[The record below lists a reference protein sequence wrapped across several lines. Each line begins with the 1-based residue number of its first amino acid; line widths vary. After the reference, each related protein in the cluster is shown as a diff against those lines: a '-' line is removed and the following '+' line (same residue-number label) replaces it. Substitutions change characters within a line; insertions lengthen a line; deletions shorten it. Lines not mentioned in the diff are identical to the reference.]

1 MNIRQ
6 LLVQI
11 ATKGSVFDEIMD
23 NLLTPNLH
31 LKPELLSELSISF
44 LENEKKVNEV
54 IKGNYFLYY
63 FIRACSNNIKSNTS
77 PFHKNVRI
85 KDNMFIDN
93 IDMEDFTDT
102 QLKIEKEEK
111 YLLIDRNYTKIPK
124 THFQDLLW
132 SKYFVEG
139 KTHRQIGKELDI
151 SHCLS
156 WHEIKKIKEELVKK
170 IKSDLVNPK

>member
-6 LLVQI
+6 LLEEI
-11 ATKGSVFDEIMD
+11 ATKGSIYDEIMD

-54 IKGNYFLYY
+54 IKQNYFLYY

-93 IDMEDFTDT
+93 IDLEDLSDIE
-102 QLKIEKEEK
+102 LKKEKEEK
-111 YLLIDRNYTKIPK
+111 FLLIDKNYTKIPK
-124 THFQDLLW
+124 TYFQDLLW
-132 SKYFVEG
+132 SKYFIEG
-139 KTHRQIGKELDI
+139 KTHREIGKELEI

-156 WHEIKKIKEELVKK
+156 FHEIRKIKEELVIRIRSGLTK
-170 IKSDLVNPK
+170 

>member
-6 LLVQI
+6 ILEQI
-11 ATKGSVFDEIMD
+11 ATKGSIYDEVMD
-23 NLLTPNLH
+23 NLLTPHLH
-31 LKPELLSELSISF
+31 LKPELISELSISF

-63 FIRACSNNIKSNTS
+63 FIRAASNNIKSNTS

-93 IDMEDFTDT
+93 IDMEDMTDIE
-102 QLKIEKEEK
+102 LKIEKEEK
-111 YLLIDRNYTKIPK
+111 YKLIDRNYVKIKK
-124 THFQDLLW
+124 THFQDVLW
-132 SKYFVEG
+132 TQYFVEG
-139 KTHRQIGKELDI
+139 KTHRQIGKEQDI

-156 WHEIKKIKEELVKK
+156 WHEIKKIKDELVKK
-170 IKSDLVNPK
+170 IREDLVDPK

>member
-6 LLVQI
+6 ILEEI
-11 ATKGSVFDEIMD
+11 ATNGSIYDEILT
-23 NLLTPNLH
+23 NLLSPNLH
-31 LKPELLSELSISF
+31 LKPELISELAISF

-63 FIRACSNNIKSNTS
+63 FIRAAKNNIASNTS

-93 IDMEDFTDT
+93 IDLEDLTDIE
-102 QLKIEKEEK
+102 LKKEKEDK
-111 YLLIDRNYTKIPK
+111 FLLIDRNYIKIQK
-124 THFQDLLW
+124 TYFQDILW
-132 SKYFVEG
+132 TQYFVQG
-139 KTHRQIGKELDI
+139 KTHRQIAKELNI

-156 WHEIKKIKEELVKK
+156 FHEIRKIKEELIKN
-170 IKSDLVNPK
+170 IKSDLID

>member
-6 LLVQI
+6 ILEQI
-11 ATKGSVFDEIMD
+11 ATKGSIYDEILN

-31 LKPELLSELSISF
+31 LKPELISELSISF

-54 IKGNYFLYY
+54 IQNNYFLYY
-63 FIRACSNNIKSNTS
+63 FIRAAKNNIASNTS

-85 KDNMFIDN
+85 QDHMFIDN
-93 IDMEDFTDT
+93 IDIEDLTDIE
-102 QLKIEKEEK
+102 LKLEKEEK
-111 YLLIDRNYTKIPK
+111 YKLIDRNYIKIKK

-132 SKYFVEG
+132 TQYFIQG

-156 WHEIKKIKEELVKK
+156 WHEIQKLKQELIEK
-170 IKSDLVNPK
+170 IKSDLTK

>member
-6 LLVQI
+6 ILEEI
-11 ATKGSVFDEIMD
+11 ATKGSIYDEVMD

-31 LKPELLSELSISF
+31 LKPELISELAISF
-44 LENEKKVNEV
+44 LENETKVNEV
-54 IKGNYFLYY
+54 IKANYFLYY
-63 FIRACSNNIKSNTS
+63 FIRAAKNNIASNTS

-93 IDMEDFTDT
+93 IDLEDLTDIE
-102 QLKIEKEEK
+102 LKMEKEEK
-111 YLLIDRNYTKIPK
+111 YLLIDKNYIKIKK

-132 SKYFVEG
+132 TQYFVQG
-139 KTHRQIGKELDI
+139 KTHREIARDLEI

-156 WHEIKKIKEELVKK
+156 WHEIKKVKDELIKN
-170 IKSDLVNPK
+170 IKSGLTK